1 MSTMQSIKDEINRLV
16 STNITYNE
24 NKERWKYLLESYLG
38 GASYTDGSHL
48 TKYQLETSQEYYQR
62 NKNTPLDN
70 HCQSV
75 VSVYNSF
82 LFRQAPFRDFDNL
95 ANLPELKEF
104 MKDANKDGRS
114 FNNFM
119 KDVATWSSV
128 FGHCFVVVTKP
139 NVGATTRAEDI
150 YMGARPYVNLLT
162 PLAVMNWEWQRSPAG
177 HYTLCY
183 LKYLEDV
190 NGDVQTIKEW
200 TKDTI
205 TTTIFDAEHNEIHE
219 VLEENNELGVIPA
232 VVAYN
237 KKSTMRGLGISDLA
251 DISDA
256 QRFIYNLQSELEET
270 IRLDSHPSIVA
281 TPDTILGNGAG
292 SVVQISPELD
302 SGLKPYLL
310 QYNGASAKSI
320 LDAIAHQIDAID
332 KMANVGAVRAI
343 ESRRMSGVAMQTE
356 FELLNARLSEKG
368 DNLELAEEQIFR
380 LFAAYMNTTFNGY
393 IQYPDSFSIRDVND
407 EYSQLKS
414 AKEASS
420 DPRITRVIDERI
432 VELLDED
439 PKEILVEGEYEPH
452 IMYDAEG
459 NAYMALTEAEHI
471 SMGELG
477 YTHEKPQAQSQG

>member
-1 MSTMQSIKDEINRLV
+1 
-16 STNITYNE
+16 
-24 NKERWKYLLESYLG
+24 
-38 GASYTDGSHL
+38 
-48 TKYQLETSQEYYQR
+48 
-62 NKNTPLDN
+62 
-70 HCQSV
+70 
-75 VSVYNSF
+75 
-82 LFRQAPFRDFDNL
+82 
-95 ANLPELKEF
+95 
-104 MKDANKDGRS
+104 
-114 FNNFM
+114 
-119 KDVATWSSV
+119 
-128 FGHCFVVVTKP
+128 
-139 NVGATTRAEDI
+139 
-150 YMGARPYVNLLT
+150 
-162 PLAVMNWEWQRSPAG
+162 
-177 HYTLCY
+177 
-183 LKYLEDV
+183 
-190 NGDVQTIKEW
+190 
-200 TKDTI
+200 
-205 TTTIFDAEHNEIHE
+205 
-219 VLEENNELGVIPA
+219 
-232 VVAYN
+232 
-237 KKSTMRGLGISDLA
+237 MRGLGISDLA

-292 SVVQISPELD
+292 SVVQISTDLD
-302 SGLKPYLL
+302 AGLKPYLL

-368 DNLELAEEQIFR
+368 DNLELAEEQIFK
-380 LFAAYMNTTFNGY
+380 LFAAYMNTMFNGY

-407 EYSQLKS
+407 EYGQLKS

-439 PKEILVEGEYEPH
+439 PKEILVEGEFEPH